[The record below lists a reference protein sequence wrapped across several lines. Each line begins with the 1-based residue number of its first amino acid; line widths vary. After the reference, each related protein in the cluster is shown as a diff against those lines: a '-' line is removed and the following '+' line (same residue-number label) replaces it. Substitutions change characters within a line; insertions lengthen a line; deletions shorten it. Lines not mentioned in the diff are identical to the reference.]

1 MNKEEIIIEHKI
13 IDLLRKD
20 NVNKNTFHFRFY
32 FGGSSKRF
40 LTLYTYNPRTQTKMT
55 YHTAEG
61 PTSVECLKLML
72 DYVKG
77 NVKKTEY
84 SWTVIWEG
92 PNKEHHVSYFRGVTE
107 SDVKIKCSSADNNVK
122 KIISIVKMPIS

>member
-1 MNKEEIIIEHKI
+1 MNNEKIIIEHKI

-20 NVNKNTFHFRFY
+20 NVNNNTFHFQED
-32 FGGSSKRF
+32 GAISKRF

-55 YHTAEG
+55 YHTTEG
-61 PTSVECLKLML
+61 HTSVECLKLML

-92 PNKEHHVSYFRGVTE
+92 PNKEHHVSYFRGVTVA
-107 SDVKIKCSSADNNVK
+107 DVKIKCSSADNNVK

>member
-32 FGGSSKRF
+32 FGGSSENN
-40 LTLYTYNPRTQTKMT
+40 LVLYTYRPRTETMMIYHKVHGKTKID
-55 YHTAEG
+55 
-61 PTSVECLKLML
+61 CLNQMFE
-72 DYVKG
+72 YVKG
-77 NVKKTEY
+77 NVKKMEY

-92 PNKEHHVSYFRGVTE
+92 PNKEHNVSYFRGITE
-107 SDVKIKCSSADNNVK
+107 SDIKVKCTVSDNNVK
-122 KIISIVKMPIS
+122 KIISITKMPIS